1 MWRIVA
7 PRGKNGTVLTEVYRE
22 HSARVIA
29 TLARVSGD
37 LELAEDCF
45 QDAVEKA
52 VVRWPVDGVPD
63 NPAAWLTTVAR
74 NGLIDRVR
82 REKRGQEK
90 LESIAAEAAGRG
102 PVETPQAVLP
112 DDRLELVFACCHP
125 SLSAEA
131 QIALTLRT
139 LGGLT
144 TAEIARAFL
153 VPEATMAQR
162 LVRAKRKIKLA
173 GIPFE
178 VPNPDVLSER
188 IDGVLTVVY
197 LVFNEGYASS
207 TGDVHVR
214 SELCAEAISLAR
226 VLVDLLGDEPE
237 VAGLLSLLLMHDSRR
252 AARTGPEGELIVLD
266 DQDRSKWDGDQISE
280 ARTLLISTLSRGRPG
295 PYQVQA
301 AISALHSE
309 AATAQDTDW
318 SEIAALYSV
327 LVGMMPTAVVRL
339 NRAVAVGMATNV
351 EDGLRLVEALD
362 AELRG
367 YPPLEAARAD
377 LLRRA
382 GRHADAV
389 GAYNRAIDIN
399 PSTAEQQ
406 YLRRRMQECAALA
419 G

>member
-1 MWRIVA
+1 
-7 PRGKNGTVLTEVYRE
+7 VLTQVYRE
-22 HSARVIA
+22 HAARVIG
-29 TLARVSGD
+29 TLARISGD

-45 QDAVEKA
+45 QDAIEKA
-52 VVRWPVDGVPD
+52 VVCWPRDGVPD
-63 NPAAWLTTVAR
+63 NTAAWLTTVAR

-82 REKRGQEK
+82 REKRGRQK
-90 LESIAAEAAGRG
+90 LESIAAEVIGRD
-102 PVETPQAVLP
+102 PIETPHAVLP

-173 GIPFE
+173 GIPFQ
-178 VPNPDVLSER
+178 VPQPDVLSER

-207 TGDVHVR
+207 TGEVHVR
-214 SELCAEAISLAR
+214 SELCSEAISLAR
-226 VLVDLLGDEPE
+226 VLVDLMRDEPE
-237 VAGLLSLLLMHDSRR
+237 VAGLLSLLLMHDARR
-252 AARTGPEGELIVLD
+252 SARTGPSGELIVLD
-266 DQDRSKWDGDQISE
+266 DQDRSKWNTSQISE
-280 ARTLLISTLSRGRPG
+280 ARALLIATLSRGRPG

-309 AATAQDTDW
+309 AVTAEQTDW

-327 LVGMMPTAVVRL
+327 LVTMVPTPVVRL
-339 NRAVAVGMATNV
+339 NRAVAIGMATNV
-351 EDGLRLVEALD
+351 NEGLRLIESLD
-362 AELRG
+362 DELRD

-382 GRHADAV
+382 GRYSDAV
-389 GAYNRAIDIN
+389 GAYRRAVDIN
-399 PSTAEQQ
+399 PSVSEQQ
-406 YLRRRMQECAALA
+406 YLLRRLRECAALA
-419 G
+419 K